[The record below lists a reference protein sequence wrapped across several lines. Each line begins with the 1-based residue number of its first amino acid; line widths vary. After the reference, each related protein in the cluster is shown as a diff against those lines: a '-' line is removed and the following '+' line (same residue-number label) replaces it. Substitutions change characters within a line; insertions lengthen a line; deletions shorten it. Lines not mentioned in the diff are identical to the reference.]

1 MGFYSCFHDTKVR
14 RTALCV
20 NRLHHSR
27 HLADIF
33 MVDILRVARVLL
45 TWQENLGKRR
55 MHPTTKRMVGT
66 AAKVFDEGQTPA
78 LWNVASHLRSWGKT
92 HTCVA
97 GTLDILGLPIG
108 MKVWMFTFFAEQEL
122 EKDRGLGGHGHSW
135 TSASEFW
142 HSQRPPFRIN

>member
-78 LWNVASHLRSWGKT
+78 L
-92 HTCVA
+92 
-97 GTLDILGLPIG
+97 
-108 MKVWMFTFFAEQEL
+108 
-122 EKDRGLGGHGHSW
+122 
-135 TSASEFW
+135 
-142 HSQRPPFRIN
+142 